1 MSNIYFARTNE
12 VLLFA
17 RADEVLQLT
26 LLSQNTSK
34 AEPPSG
40 FARFLPSLAYPSL
53 HPWRRGEPR
62 YPQPGQDAEHPCAPH
77 FHFISLS
84 AIFLLHLKNRIFF
97 ILIDG
102 AKVRKK
108 IEKRKVYLLFLSKK
122 QTLKPLCHS

>member
-1 MSNIYFARTNE
+1 MSNIYLAFINE
-12 VLLFA
+12 A
-17 RADEVLQLT
+17 LQLT
-26 LLSQNTSK
+26 LLSQNTSI

-40 FARFLPSLAYPSL
+40 FARFLPSPAFPSL
-53 HPWRRGEPR
+53 LLLRRGESR

-84 AIFLLHLKNRIFF
+84 AIFLLPLKNWIFF

>member
-1 MSNIYFARTNE
+1 MSNIYLAFINE
-12 VLLFA
+12 A
-17 RADEVLQLT
+17 LQLT
-26 LLSQNTSK
+26 LLSQNTSI

-40 FARFLPSLAYPSL
+40 FARFLPSPAFPSL

-84 AIFLLHLKNRIFF
+84 AIFLLHLKNWIFF